1 MTELINEG
9 LSINII
15 LKNIST
21 LNSPAYDMMQ
31 GSRGIYAGLAGHNF
45 RMSQMQKREKHNFM
59 TVPFSHFSHISQMSQ
74 KKDIVQQII
83 KELKAGSY
91 IPGTCV
97 GIANTGYEKHIA

>member
-45 RMSQMQKREKHNFM
+45 RMS
-59 TVPFSHFSHISQMSQ
+59 
-74 KKDIVQQII
+74 
-83 KELKAGSY
+83 
-91 IPGTCV
+91 
-97 GIANTGYEKHIA
+97 